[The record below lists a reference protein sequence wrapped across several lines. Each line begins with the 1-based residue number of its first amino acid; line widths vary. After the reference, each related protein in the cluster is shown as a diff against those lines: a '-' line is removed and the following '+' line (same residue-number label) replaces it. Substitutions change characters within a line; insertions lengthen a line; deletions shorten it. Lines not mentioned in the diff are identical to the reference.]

1 MALPRSLLVIVGD
14 ELLAGFTVDS
24 NGPLAARRLFEMG
37 YPVGRIEIVGDAAG
51 DIAAAVRRGIDDP
64 TLARIIVCGGVG
76 PTPDDRTHEGVAAAL
91 GRDLV
96 ENGTALGRIEAQ
108 VARMHRAGW
117 LDSPIPSTANRRM
130 AQMAAGGRVLENR
143 RGMAPPLAVELGND
157 RWLFVLPGVPREFES
172 ALEEAVIP
180 AFFAASR
187 PFCVVELRWAG
198 VPEAEIAGPMLQL
211 ELEFP
216 DVTVGSYPQQGRE
229 LIVRLRGEDSARV
242 RAAAAR
248 LRELRGGERSETG
261 ARGESP
267 AESGP
272 RRPGPAVHRSGGQP

>member
-51 DIAAAVRRGIDDP
+51 DIAAAVCIR
-64 TLARIIVCGGVG
+64 A
-76 PTPDDRTHEGVAAAL
+76 
-91 GRDLV
+91 LV

-248 LRELRGGERSETG
+248 LRELRGGERSATG

-267 AESGP
+267 A
-272 RRPGPAVHRSGGQP
+272 AHRGGGQP